1 MAGKEYRFNPDTL
14 VYEEVREPV
23 RVRVYRFLRNG
34 LVIFII
40 VCIVNLLFSLVF
52 HTPKMNRIF
61 RENEELLA
69 RYDLLEERIRQASL
83 TLDRLHRRD
92 IDVYRPLFGADT
104 LDITGIYTPYPD
116 SVYAYLDD
124 SPYGGRVKSIWKSL
138 DDVTR
143 RLYLQSRS
151 LDELQILATDKEN
164 MATAIPA
171 IWPIDQRNLRNNIG
185 SYGGRLHPIYK
196 RYIKHEGIDLPATT
210 GDPVYATGNGIVKA
224 TDIGYRSKGYGRQ
237 ILVDHGFGYMTRY
250 AHLSQIDVEPGQYVT
265 RGEQIGR
272 VGSTGGSTGPH
283 LHYEVIYMGRTVNPV
298 NYFRRD
304 MDAAEFERII
314 QAARET
320 TYEVFE

>member
-14 VYEEVREPV
+14 VYEEVREP
-23 RVRVYRFLRNG
+23 RRLRVYRILRNG
-34 LVIFII
+34 LVIFIV
-40 VCIVNLLFSLVF
+40 VCIVNLIFSLIF
-52 HTPKMNRIF
+52 HTPKSNRIA
-61 RENEELLA
+61 RENEEVLA
-69 RYDLLEERIRQASL
+69 EYDLLDERIRQASL
-83 TLDRLHRRD
+83 RLEELHRRD
-92 IDVYRPLFGADT
+92 VGVYRPLFGADS
-104 LDITGIYTPYPD
+104 LDIAGIYIPYPD
-116 SVYAYLDD
+116 SVYSHLDNL
-124 SPYGGRVKSIWKSL
+124 PYGERVKSTWKAL
-138 DDVTR
+138 DAVTR

-151 LDELQILATDKEN
+151 LDQLQILTTDKEN

-171 IWPIDQRNLRNNIG
+171 IWPIDQRNLRSNMG
-185 SYGGRLHPIYK
+185 AYGGRLHPIYK

-210 GDPVYATGNGIVKA
+210 GDPVYATGNGIVKL
-224 TDIGYRSKGYGRQ
+224 TDIGFRNRGYGRQ

-283 LHYEVIYMGRTVNPV
+283 LHYEVIYMGQTVNPV

-320 TYEVFE
+320 TYEIFE